1 MAKEAGFPF
10 SLSVDD
16 SAGAA
21 KDIANDVASL
31 QISTP
36 RGVQDVTGIDSS
48 AMERLL
54 LLADGSVT
62 LTGAAF
68 NDAANKSFAVFKT
81 VSSSSI
87 QRTTTLA
94 VSGQTLAMEMIY
106 TDFSHARGQDG
117 SLTWSAPGVLA
128 NGVVPT
134 WA

>member
-16 SAGAA
+16 AA
-21 KDIANDVASL
+21 AAAQDIANDVASL

-48 AMERLL
+48 ALERIL

-68 NDAANKSFAVFKT
+68 NDAANKSHAVFKT
-81 VSSSSI
+81 VSSSSV
-87 QRTTTLA
+87 QRTTALG
-94 VSGQTLAMEMIY
+94 VSGQTLSMEMIY
-106 TDFSHARGQDG
+106 TDFAYARAQEG
-117 SLTWSAPGVLA
+117 SLTWTAPGVLA

-134 WA
+134 WS